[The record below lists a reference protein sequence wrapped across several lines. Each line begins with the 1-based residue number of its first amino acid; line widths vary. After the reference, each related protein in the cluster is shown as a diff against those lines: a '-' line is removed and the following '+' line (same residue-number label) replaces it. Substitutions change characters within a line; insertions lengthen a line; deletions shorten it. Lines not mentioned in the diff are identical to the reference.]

1 MNKKINNNKKEDN
14 NIFMNG
20 LNFIG
25 CDMNGA
31 LFQTI
36 ITENNAETED
46 AVPEDME
53 KVPTMVNLQNPKHL
67 PH

>member
-36 ITENNAETED
+36 ITEN
-46 AVPEDME
+46 
-53 KVPTMVNLQNPKHL
+53 
-67 PH
+67 